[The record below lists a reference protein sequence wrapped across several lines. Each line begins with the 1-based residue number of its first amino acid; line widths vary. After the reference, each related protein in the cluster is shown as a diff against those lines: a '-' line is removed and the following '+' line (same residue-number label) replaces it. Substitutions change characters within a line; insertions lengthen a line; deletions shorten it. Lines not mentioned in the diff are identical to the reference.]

1 MYAKIQP
8 NHMLLLAVMGVMV
21 LLSDLGR
28 PRIAALHGSDI
39 VSLTACG
46 GLFGVG
52 FVGLIGRLRLPE
64 K

>member
-1 MYAKIQP
+1 MRKSSRITG
-8 NHMLLLAVMGVMV
+8 LLLAVMGVMV
-21 LLSDLGR
+21 LLSDLGK

-39 VSLTACG
+39 VSLTAVG